1 MSIIEELQQKLI
13 DTRESVEQVV
23 KDLSE
28 YSQIKDSLQSAN
40 RGINTASSNLD
51 RLSESLKRST
61 ENLNNATSK
70 LGEVVEI
77 VKNTDPAEVLRGQR
91 KLEDILQEIGGRID
105 GVSRDG
111 EQLRERVKQL
121 PGETSVSTKHSEV
134 ITAIQE
140 TGETTRETV
149 SSSARATTKIVEG
162 LAGKSSLIIVGIVI
176 NIALLVYVIS
186 ELLILD

>member
-149 SSSARATTKIVEG
+149 SSSARE
-162 LAGKSSLIIVGIVI
+162 
-176 NIALLVYVIS
+176 
-186 ELLILD
+186 EQQR